1 MKKVIISLVIVMVFI
16 LVLGLDGS
24 NLNSHGTNSACKPEQ
39 LRQIY
44 SDYTIVSDSDLDN
57 LQNKVKNNLKHDWR
71 PIGGI
76 SFANN
81 KYHQAMVM
89 PIR

>member
-1 MKKVIISLVIVMVFI
+1 MKKVIIYLVIVMVFI

-24 NLNSHGTNSACKPEQ
+24 NLKSRGTNSTCKPEQ

-44 SDYTIVSDSDLDN
+44 SDYTIVSDSELDE
-57 LQNKVKNNLKHDWR
+57 LQNKVKDNLKQDWR

-76 SFANN
+76 SFDNK
-81 KYHQAMVM
+81 KYHQVMVM

>member
-1 MKKVIISLVIVMVFI
+1 MKKIIISLVIVMVFI

-24 NLNSHGTNSACKPEQ
+24 NLNSRNTNQACKPEQ

-81 KYHQAMVM
+81 KYHQVMVM
-89 PIR
+89 SIR

>member
-24 NLNSHGTNSACKPEQ
+24 NLNSRGTNPACKPEQ

-44 SDYTIVSDSDLDN
+44 NDYTIVSDSELDK
-57 LQNKVKNNLKHDWR
+57 LQNEVKNKLKQDWR
-71 PIGGI
+71 PLGGI
-76 SFANN
+76 SFAEN
-81 KYHQAMVM
+81 KYHQVMVM